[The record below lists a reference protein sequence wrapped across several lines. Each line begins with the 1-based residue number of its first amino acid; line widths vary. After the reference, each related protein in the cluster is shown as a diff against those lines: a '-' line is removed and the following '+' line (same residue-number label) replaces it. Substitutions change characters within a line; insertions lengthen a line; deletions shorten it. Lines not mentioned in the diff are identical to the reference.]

1 MTGCAYARTVCDLH
15 WLTRLDESPTRTRRT
30 RKKNKKRMVGMTTQ
44 LRAQGALTLTE
55 IMIVVGIISLLV
67 MVAVPNFLDWN
78 RKYKLKDAVA
88 TLHGNI
94 GLTRMSAINQST
106 TMTVTM
112 TQPTP
117 TSPVTVTF
125 RNSAGT
131 DVIQPVTLDSEVS
144 LTNASNTTV
153 GAGVNSPQDV
163 QFSPMGLR
171 RDTGN
176 ANNLCVTATG
186 AYTGAACTSNSNQA
200 FNFMNTRG
208 LNYRLVVTST
218 GKASWCYTSG
228 CAQ

>member
-1 MTGCAYARTVCDLH
+1 MTYTQAGMAS
-15 WLTRLDESPTRTRRT
+15 RL
-30 RKKNKKRMVGMTTQ
+30 K
-44 LRAQGALTLTE
+44 AQGGFTLTE
-55 IMIVVGIISLLV
+55 IMIIVGIISLLV
-67 MVAVPNFLDWN
+67 MIAVPNFLDWN

-106 TMTVTM
+106 TMTVTI
-112 TQPTP
+112 TQATP

-131 DVIQPVTLDSEVS
+131 DVIQPVTMDSEVS
-144 LTNASNTTV
+144 LTNATNATV

-163 QFSPMGLR
+163 QFSPMGIR
-171 RDTGN
+171 RDSGN
-176 ANNLCVTATG
+176 ANNLCITGTG
-186 AYTGAACTSNSNQA
+186 AYTGAACTNNTTQA
-200 FNFMNTRG
+200 FNFKNSRG

-218 GKASWCYTSG
+218 GKASWCYASG